1 MKSVTIGQRILQRRK
16 EMNMT
21 QRELA
26 NAAGVSYSSISLWE
40 SDKTEPTGKNLH
52 SLAGGLQ
59 CTPTW
64 ILFGD
69 DDQTPG
75 VPIPKEEQPQLSDD
89 EVELLKL
96 YRALPSSEQTAH
108 INSLRARVDNFNTL
122 FEELLQARKRN
133 QAK

>member
-1 MKSVTIGQRILQRRK
+1 
-16 EMNMT
+16 MT

-26 NAAGVSYSSISLWE
+26 DAAGVSYSSISLWE
-40 SDKTEPTGKNLH
+40 SDKTEPKGKNLH

-75 VPIPKEEQPQLSDD
+75 DPIPKEEQPQLSDD

>member
-52 SLAGGLQ
+52 SLAEGLQ

-75 VPIPKEEQPQLSDD
+75 VPIPKEEQPRLSDD

-133 QAK
+133 QNK